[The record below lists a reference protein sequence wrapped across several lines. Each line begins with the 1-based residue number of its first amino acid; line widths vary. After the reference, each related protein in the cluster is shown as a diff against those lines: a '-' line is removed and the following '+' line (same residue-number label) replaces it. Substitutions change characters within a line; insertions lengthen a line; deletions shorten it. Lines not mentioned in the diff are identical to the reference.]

1 MKKLK
6 IALWAAL
13 LGFIFLIV
21 YQNHPFFLGKQSFG
35 INLLVAD
42 YRTPEVYNL
51 ALFFICFIAGLL
63 LGSYFVLQDR
73 LKFRKKIKALNANK
87 KSHQAEIDGLQKELQ
102 TLRTEASEIDAKTE
116 ASEIDAKTEASEID
130 AKTVVITAESQEPT
144 KAQDRQP

>member
-21 YQNHPFFLGKQSFG
+21 YQNHTFFLGKQSLG

-42 YRTPEVYNL
+42 YRTPEIYNL

-63 LGSYFVLQDR
+63 LGSYFVLLDW
-73 LKFRKKIKALNANK
+73 LKFNKKIKMLNANK
-87 KSHQAEIDGLQKELQ
+87 DSHQAEITALQKELE
-102 TLRTEASEIDAKTE
+102 TLRGEASD
-116 ASEIDAKTEASEID
+116 ID

-144 KAQDRQP
+144 EAQDQQQ

>member
-21 YQNHPFFLGKQSFG
+21 YQNHTFFLGKQSLG

-42 YRTPEVYNL
+42 YQMPEIYNL

-63 LGSYFVLQDR
+63 LGSYFVLLDW
-73 LKFRKKIKALNANK
+73 LKFNKKIKILNANK
-87 KSHQAEIDGLQKELQ
+87 DSRQAEITALQKELE
-102 TLRTEASEIDAKTE
+102 TLRGEASDIDP
-116 ASEIDAKTEASEID
+116 
-130 AKTVVITAESQEPT
+130 KTVVITAESQEPSE
-144 KAQDRQP
+144 AQDQQQ

>member
-21 YQNHPFFLGKQSFG
+21 YQNHTFFLGKQSLG

-42 YRTPEVYNL
+42 YRTPGIYNL

-63 LGSYFVLQDR
+63 LGSYFVLLDW
-73 LKFRKKIKALNANK
+73 LKFNKKIKMLNANK
-87 KSHQAEIDGLQKELQ
+87 DSHQAEITALQKELE
-102 TLRTEASEIDAKTE
+102 TLRGEASD
-116 ASEIDAKTEASEID
+116 ID

-144 KAQDRQP
+144 EAQDQQQ

>member
-21 YQNHPFFLGKQSFG
+21 YQNNTFFLGKQSLG

-42 YRTPEVYNL
+42 YRTPEIYIL

-63 LGSYFVLQDR
+63 LGSYFVLLDW
-73 LKFRKKIKALNANK
+73 LKFNKKIKMLNANK
-87 KSHQAEIDGLQKELQ
+87 DSHQAEITALQKELE
-102 TLRTEASEIDAKTE
+102 TLRGEASD
-116 ASEIDAKTEASEID
+116 ID
-130 AKTVVITAESQEPT
+130 AKTVVITAESQEPSE
-144 KAQDRQP
+144 AQDQQQ

>member
-21 YQNHPFFLGKQSFG
+21 YQNHTFFLGKQSLG

-42 YRTPEVYNL
+42 YRTPEIYNL

-63 LGSYFVLQDR
+63 LGSYFVLLDW
-73 LKFRKKIKALNANK
+73 LKFNKKIKMLNANK
-87 KSHQAEIDGLQKELQ
+87 DSHQAEITALQKELE
-102 TLRTEASEIDAKTE
+102 TLRGEASD
-116 ASEIDAKTEASEID
+116 ID
-130 AKTVVITAESQEPT
+130 AKTVVITAESQKPSE
-144 KAQDRQP
+144 AQDQQQ

>member
-21 YQNHPFFLGKQSFG
+21 YQNHTFFLGKQSLG

-42 YRTPEVYNL
+42 YRTPEIYNL

-63 LGSYFVLQDR
+63 LGSYFVLLDW
-73 LKFRKKIKALNANK
+73 LKFNKKIKMLNANK
-87 KSHQAEIDGLQKELQ
+87 DSHQAEITALQKELE
-102 TLRTEASEIDAKTE
+102 TLRGEASDID
-116 ASEIDAKTEASEID
+116 S
-130 AKTVVITAESQEPT
+130 KTVVITAESQKPSE
-144 KAQDRQP
+144 AQDQQQ